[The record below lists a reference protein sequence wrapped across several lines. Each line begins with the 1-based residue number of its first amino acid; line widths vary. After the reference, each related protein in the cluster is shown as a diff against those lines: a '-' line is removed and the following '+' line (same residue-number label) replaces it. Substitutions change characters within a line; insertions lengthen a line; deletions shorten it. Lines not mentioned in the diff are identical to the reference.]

1 MILLVED
8 NIETLRLFSHV
19 LRDLGYAVL
28 EAEHG
33 GIAIQIIQEKHKSID
48 LLVTDIK
55 MPEVDGI
62 TLVENL
68 RKLDPT
74 IPVIVMSAY
83 LNEENSQKLKK
94 IGINNILE
102 KPFRIKDLESAI
114 NEHNVEKSPLAV
126 KVSRP

>member
-33 GIAIQIIQEKHKSID
+33 GIALQIIQEKHKSID

-83 LNEENSQKLKK
+83 LNEERVRLTS
-94 IGINNILE
+94 
-102 KPFRIKDLESAI
+102 STW
-114 NEHNVEKSPLAV
+114 KSPRLPLKSHALN
-126 KVSRP
+126 